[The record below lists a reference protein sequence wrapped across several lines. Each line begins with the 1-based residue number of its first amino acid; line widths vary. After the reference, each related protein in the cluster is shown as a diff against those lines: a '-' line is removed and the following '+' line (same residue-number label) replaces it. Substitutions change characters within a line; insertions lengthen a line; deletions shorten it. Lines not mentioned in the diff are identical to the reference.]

1 MVLLQAVVV
10 AVELN
15 ISEVAWVEE
24 VVAGVATQ
32 DLGELPQPGK
42 EIMVAKAMLLEVV
55 VGVAVPVVSVEQE
68 HQLLEV
74 MAATG
79 F

>member
-1 MVLLQAVVV
+1 MVLLQVV
-10 AVELN
+10 AVAVALN

-24 VVAGVATQ
+24 VVVGVATQ
-32 DLGELPQPGK
+32 DLGEPPQPGR
-42 EIMVAKAMLLEVV
+42 EIMAAQAMLLEVV
-55 VGVAVPVVSVEQE
+55 AGVAVLVVSVEQE
-68 HQLLEV
+68 HQLLQV